1 MKPVEIEFL
10 VKNNTRQGLS
20 GVSGGIDGVEKDA
33 MDARK
38 QIEALEAEVAR
49 LSKTMSTTPKMD
61 QSDNIRQIETL
72 QARIK
77 ELEEELGRVSKSA
90 KAVSETAKNTT
101 IVPSDATKAKSTFNG
116 LNMSIQ
122 QLARELP
129 VLSMGPQM
137 FFMAISNNL
146 PIFTDELARARKE
159 YEAMIASGQ
168 KGVPVWRQVL
178 SSLLSWQTALAVG
191 ITLTVAYGKE
201 IGNWVTN
208 LFRGKK
214 ALDTARMATERFQ
227 NTMLE
232 GARNAQQEVVKL
244 NLLYRAATDNARAT
258 DDRRDAV
265 RKLKEEFSGYFKNL
279 SDEQIMLGQAND
291 TYKELIKNIY
301 KYAKAQA
308 AFKSLV
314 DIEQQELFFN
324 NIPDI
329 EQFRKDYDKYLEAQK
344 DVADKRKI
352 YDAATWTQRG
362 NASKMYKDLSWAET
376 ILSDAEE
383 SVSYWQERIFE
394 EIRKNKG
401 GEEIIDE
408 IEEKFDG
415 NLGAFL
421 QFLAEQRTK
430 LAAVAEQAQL
440 LENPSGT
447 PSATGSEPAST
458 DQLTEQYKAAVRRQQ
473 QSLDDQ
479 RVELI
484 ENEFDREREAIRLN
498 YEKNR
503 QEYERQEQQT
513 LALIRKLRESG
524 ADIDSNAE
532 KTFMAGTAAAIAQA
546 AEIRD
551 RELADVDKKE
561 EASYTKLLE
570 KYETY
575 QQGRLRIARKYDQD
589 IAALASNPEAQRLAR
604 EAKQKALDDFTEQFA
619 SQFPEFEAWADRV
632 VAASVKKLESLVIE
646 AQEELE
652 NLQSETPD
660 DGNAIAVARAKL
672 RMAERRYLAK
682 KQNQT
687 EQETTDT
694 TSWTELHRVLTDVIG
709 TFNEVGDAVG
719 GAGGTIIATAGDIAG
734 STLQIINA
742 VQAYRKAQAAS
753 NTLGMA
759 SGILGGISA
768 GIGAL
773 TTIVNLF
780 EGGETSM
787 ERNLRLAREFNEEL
801 RIMKERSRID
811 SDEFDN
817 IFGDRVYDRY
827 KQNIDVV
834 RTSLE
839 ELEKVRERILSRGE
853 EKYQL
858 PGEWR
863 GGAGTGLSGLFRYEK
878 TWENIADSIANMQV
892 QTRHSTWFRSA
903 KYQSLGSLLPEL
915 FTDGEVDMDAL
926 RQFVE
931 EGGETF
937 QHLARENQEMLREMV
952 DDWETYEEAL
962 TAVRDYLQ
970 DIFGDLGST
979 LTDALVD
986 AFENGT
992 DAADTFADSVG
1003 QALRSLAKDM
1013 IYSST
1018 LGKVFEDAQKRIE
1031 EVMQSDLSDE
1041 ERFAQWSETMKSLV
1055 SDAMDQQDDFNRLW
1069 EEFRRIAEENGLSID
1084 EEAGTSQQSG
1094 KAGAIQTV
1102 TQDSFS
1108 RVEGLVTSVQIHSAK
1123 IDENIEGI
1131 VPVLKGSLEAMNA
1144 IRENTEPIPQIY
1156 ELLQTIKRDGLKAI

>member
-201 IGNWVTN
+201 IGNWVAN

-258 DDRRDAV
+258 DDRREAV

-324 NIPDI
+324 NTPDI
-329 EQFRKDYDKYLEAQK
+329 EQFQKAYDKYLEAQK

-447 PSATGSEPAST
+447 TSATGSAPAST

-484 ENEFDREREAIRLN
+484 ENEFEREREAIRLN

-561 EASYTKLLE
+561 EASYAKLLE

-589 IAALASNPEAQRLAR
+589 IAALASNPEAQQLAR

-672 RMAERRYLAK
+672 RKAEQQLAK

-694 TSWTELHRVLTDVIG
+694 TSWTELHRVLTDVID

-970 DIFGDLGST
+970 DIFGDLGRT

>member
-672 RMAERRYLAK
+672 RKAEQQLAK

-970 DIFGDLGST
+970 DIFGDLGRT

-1055 SDAMDQQDDFNRLW
+1055 SDAMEQQDDFNRLW

-1123 IDENIEGI
+1123 IDENTEGI

>member
-672 RMAERRYLAK
+672 RKAEQQLAK

-780 EGGETSM
+780 KGGETSM

-970 DIFGDLGST
+970 DIFGDLGRT

-1069 EEFRRIAEENGLSID
+1069 EEFRRIAKENGLSID

-1094 KAGAIQTV
+1094 KTGAIQTV

-1144 IRENTEPIPQIY
+1144 IRENTEPIPRIY

>member
-672 RMAERRYLAK
+672 RKAEQQLAK

-780 EGGETSM
+780 KGGETSM

-1084 EEAGTSQQSG
+1084 EEAGTSQQNG

-1108 RVEGLVTSVQIHSAK
+1108 RVEGLVTSVQIHSAN
-1123 IDENIEGI
+1123 IDENTEGI

>member
-20 GVSGGIDGVEKDA
+20 GVSGGIDAVDKDA
-33 MDARK
+33 AQARGRI
-38 QIEALEAEVAR
+38 QALKDEIVR
-49 LSKTMSTTPKMD
+49 LQKVIAQTPEMD
-61 QSDNIRQIETL
+61 QTENIRQIEALQRQL
-72 QARIK
+72 QA
-77 ELEEELGRVSKSA
+77 LQA
-90 KAVSETAKNTT
+90 
-101 IVPSDATKAKSTFNG
+101 ATKRTDLVPASAPAAVRTYNG

-201 IGNWVTN
+201 IGNWVAN

-214 ALDTARMATERFQ
+214 ALDTARMASERFQ

-258 DDRRDAV
+258 DDRREAV

-291 TYKELIKNIY
+291 AYEELIKNIY

-324 NIPDI
+324 NIPYI
-329 EQFRKDYDKYLEAQK
+329 EQFRKANDKYLEAQK

-447 PSATGSEPAST
+447 PSATGSAPAST

-561 EASYTKLLE
+561 EASYAKLLE

-970 DIFGDLGST
+970 DIFGDLGRT

>member
-575 QQGRLRIARKYDQD
+575 QQGRLRLARKYDQD

-672 RMAERRYLAK
+672 RKAEQQLAK

-759 SGILGGISA
+759 SGVLGGISA

-780 EGGETSM
+780 KGGETSM

-992 DAADTFADSVG
+992 DAANTFVDSVG
-1003 QALRSLAKDM
+1003 QALRL
-1013 IYSST
+1013 
-1018 LGKVFEDAQKRIE
+1018 LGKRMASSIVFGKLFEDTQKRIE
-1031 EVMQSDLSDE
+1031 KVMQSDLSDE

-1069 EEFRRIAEENGLSID
+1069 EEFRRIAKENGFSID
-1084 EEAGTSQQSG
+1084 EEAGTSQQNG
-1094 KAGAIQTV
+1094 KAGATQTV

-1108 RVEGLVTSVQIHSAK
+1108 RVEGLVTSVQIHSAN
-1123 IDENIEGI
+1123 IDENTEGI